1 MHDELERLMALGNQE
16 AQVERLQ
23 IRNQQREHALLLQ
36 LTLEA
41 LDRNAPGDSTTG
53 ETASAAASRWLCAML
68 RAGGDVCTGLAARSR
83 KSEVTF
89 GQARHGLLV

>member
-1 MHDELERLMALGNQE
+1 MALGNQE

-53 ETASAAASRWLCAML
+53 
-68 RAGGDVCTGLAARSR
+68 
-83 KSEVTF
+83 
-89 GQARHGLLV
+89 